1 VYLSTH
7 FAEASRIDAEH
18 EGIAGHWYQEHG
30 ARDPLSG
37 LSQRSF
43 WLPIDT
49 IVARLEAGGFRVD
62 IKSYNHNH
70 PNGPTVN
77 LVAERHKV
85 SDAVTA

>member
-18 EGIAGHWYQEHG
+18 EGIAGHWYREHG